1 MASFG
6 VRGMSQP
13 LGIRICC
20 CRVCTCINFGF
31 VLSRI
36 GLLKLMQL
44 GLAMLCEGLL
54 IRYGVPYAD
63 SIGQALTSFL
73 ATTGHCFTTTGILLL
88 CYAFSDKSYSL
99 IRQSLFETLFNGLAS
114 CMYFSSSSYMGF
126 ACVVWLHPQFL
137 VRPGF
142 WAYPA
147 MTACYV
153 SAIYS
158 SKDNNPLNSLIFS
171 TWAMRREFCMPWM
184 PTWRSGTF
192 EAHDNHANPGQT
204 KKQYLK

>member
-1 MASFG
+1 MSAFG

-31 VLSRI
+31 LMSRI

-54 IRYGVPYAD
+54 IKYGVPYAD

-73 ATTGHCFTTTGILLL
+73 ATTGHCFTTNGILLI
-88 CYAFSDKSYSL
+88 CYAFSDKSYNL
-99 IRQSLFETLFNGLAS
+99 IRQSMFVSKELVSSKAKLLLYPSKETLFNGLAS
-114 CMYFSSSSYMGF
+114 CMYFSSASYMGF

-147 MTACYV
+147 MTACYYMGY
-153 SAIYS
+153 AAGI
-158 SKDNNPLNSLIFS
+158 L
-171 TWAMRREFCMPWM
+171 
-184 PTWRSGTF
+184 
-192 EAHDNHANPGQT
+192 HALDA
-204 KKQYLK
+204 YLAFRHYRGAR

>member
-1 MASFG
+1 MSSFG
-6 VRGMSQP
+6 MRGMSQP

-31 VLSRI
+31 VLSRV

-88 CYAFSDKSYSL
+88 CYGFSEKSYGL
-99 IRQSLFETLFNGLAS
+99 IRQSLFETLFNGLAA

-147 MTACYV
+147 MTACYYMGYAAGLLH
-153 SAIYS
+153 AIDAFLAF
-158 SKDNNPLNSLIFS
+158 KHF
-171 TWAMRREFCMPWM
+171 RGGGR
-184 PTWRSGTF
+184 
-192 EAHDNHANPGQT
+192 
-204 KKQYLK
+204 